1 MTRPGFCHILASVLL
16 LAATILFIVASVSA
30 PVVNSMGI
38 LVVRLPRDVQGD
50 TVTFGSFGHCVE
62 NGDK

>member
-1 MTRPGFCHILASVLL
+1 MASVLL
-16 LAATILFIVASVSA
+16 LAAMILFIVASVSA

-38 LVVRLPRDVQGD
+38 LVVRLPREVRGD
-50 TVTFGSFGHCVE
+50 TVTFGTFGHCVE